1 MVSKMEVR
9 MLKGMSQSTFILFQD
24 KVIAQKTE
32 KLVKQHHLVNL
43 SFKDRQSLKR
53 APLEVLFFLYLR

>member
-1 MVSKMEVR
+1 MVSKMEVT

-24 KVIAQKTE
+24 KAITQKSE

-43 SFKDRQSLKR
+43 SFKDRQSLQR
-53 APLEVLFFLYLR
+53 APFGVFFLYN